1 MSKSPRRRLPR
12 VTQDE
17 YATIQG
23 QFVHFKSMAL
33 LKIATLLKVNPFFIN
48 NSLMRILRESFKI
61 HNSQIIILLF
71 LN

>member
-23 QFVHFKSMAL
+23 QFVHFNKYGPSR
-33 LKIATLLKVNPFFIN
+33 NCDPFIN
-48 NSLMRILRESFKI
+48 NNFIEDIKRVF
-61 HNSQIIILLF
+61 
-71 LN
+71 